1 MPFGWQKITK
11 VISSLSNKNGL
22 SYRGL
27 ARFPFLMQNEN
38 AKLINSFFTEVRIT
52 DELCDSSV
60 FKYNESINKFLSISG
75 DKFIGDLENEDF
87 DDFIVRMKA
96 NGASGSRIS
105 NVISAMKKILNYLKD
120 KQIIKLEVDMDKI
133 RKPKIQKKETNYLT
147 EDEIKMLITTIRND
161 LEDGEAI
168 RKIRMMLLVIFLLQ
182 TGARIGEALSIKI
195 ADIDRIN
202 LEIPIIGKGSKPR
215 NLFISEDILY
225 WVDRYLAIRKSPSE
239 YLFVTLNGKSA
250 WKQTDVGR
258 SFRYYKKKSGIVKH
272 FTLHT
277 LRHTSATQLAIKG
290 APMNVIQKILGHSKL
305 ETTVKFYIGA
315 ADNNMA
321 KKLMHDERFRIIP
334 QNLIYKS
341 ISQNPDIG
349 RVPSSPAPCQP
360 QDNIY
365 R

>member
-1 MPFGWQKITK
+1 MIVKTYRLLPELLLCE
-11 VISSLSNKNGL
+11 SS
-22 SYRGL
+22 
-27 ARFPFLMQNEN
+27 
-38 AKLINSFFTEVRIT
+38 I
-52 DELCDSSV
+52 
-60 FKYNESINKFLSISG
+60 FKYNESINKFLSITG
-75 DKFIGDLENEDF
+75 DKFIGNLENEDF
-87 DDFIVRMKA
+87 DAFIIKMKS

-105 NVISAMKKILNYLKD
+105 NVISAMKKFLNYLKD

-147 EDEIKMLITTIRND
+147 EDEIKMLISTISND

-225 WVDRYLAIRKSPSE
+225 WVDRYLAIRKSSSE

-258 SFRYYKKKSGIVKH
+258 SFRYYKKKSGITKH

-315 ADNNMA
+315 VDNDTA
-321 KKLMHDERFRIIP
+321 KKLMRDKHFRIIP
-334 QNLIYKS
+334 QELIYS
-341 ISQNPDIG
+341 TTSQNPNIG
-349 RVPSSPAPCQP
+349 DVPSSPVPYQP
-360 QDNIY
+360 QGSIC

>member
-1 MPFGWQKITK
+1 MR
-11 VISSLSNKNGL
+11 S
-22 SYRGL
+22 
-27 ARFPFLMQNEN
+27 EN
-38 AKLINSFFTEVRIT
+38 TKLINSFFTEVRIT
-52 DELCDSSV
+52 DELCESSV
-60 FKYNESINKFLSISG
+60 FKYNDSINKFLSITG
-75 DKFIGDLENEDF
+75 NIFIGDLGNADF
-87 DDFIVRMKA
+87 DAFIIKMKA

-105 NVISAMKKILNYLKD
+105 NVISAMKKFLHYLKD
-120 KQIIKLEVDMDKI
+120 KQIIKLKVDMDKI

-147 EDEIKMLITTIRND
+147 DDEIKMLINTIGND
-161 LEDGEAI
+161 LHDGEAI

-195 ADIDRIN
+195 AAIDRID
-202 LEIPIIGKGSKPR
+202 LEIPIIGKGNKPR

-225 WVDRYLAIRKSPSE
+225 WVDKYLAIRKSSSE
-239 YLFVTLNGKSA
+239 YLFVTLNGTHV

-258 SFRYYKKKSGIVKH
+258 SFRYYKNRSGIMKH

-315 ADNNMA
+315 ADNSMA

-334 QNLIYKS
+334 QELIYHPT
-341 ISQNPDIG
+341 SQNPNID
-349 RVPSSPAPCQP
+349 RVPS
-360 QDNIY
+360 
-365 R
+365 